1 MKLVVMLSVVWA
13 SVALTMQVLRA
24 RAGGRREHSRRAGS
38 PARGL
43 FYNLTVAMTPAH
55 KEAVSRHPVK
65 FALGVLMH
73 VGVAVALLSVGLLV
87 VWSEGG
93 YRLLALARPLMGLA
107 LLAGLYLLVQR
118 LLSPT
123 LRAMSAPD
131 DYLAILASCGLLA
144 LASLRRIGPDDEILL
159 LLYAFLLLIYV
170 PLGKLRRVVFF
181 CVARADYGRRLG
193 YRGVYPPAATGAE

>member
-1 MKLVVMLSVVWA
+1 
-13 SVALTMQVLRA
+13 
-24 RAGGRREHSRRAGS
+24 
-38 PARGL
+38 
-43 FYNLTVAMTPAH
+43 
-55 KEAVSRHPVK
+55 
-65 FALGVLMH
+65 
-73 VGVAVALLSVGLLV
+73 
-87 VWSEGG
+87 
-93 YRLLALARPLMGLA
+93 MGLA

-170 PLGKLRRVVFF
+170 PLGKLRHVVFF
-181 CVARADYGRRLG
+181 FVARADYGRRLG